1 MPGPYSI
8 AYWTQLQVQGT
19 ECLTVLTFWFMVVD
33 SWTSLFAFLFSSFF
47 FISGRNF
54 QPACN
59 RTSLPVLAG
68 VSSIWLA
75 LSSPSWL
82 RKVACSLIQSF
93 HQFLFTGL
101 PSRLSYQGCLLWAPQ
116 LSFSPAIIDILIYFR
131 ETPPPLV
138 LLWRSSAYLHLVT
151 SF

>member
-8 AYWTQLQVQGT
+8 AYWSQLQVQGT
-19 ECLTVLTFWFMVVD
+19 ECLTFLTFWSMVMD

-47 FISGRNF
+47 FISGHNF
-54 QPACN
+54 QPARK

-68 VSSIWLA
+68 VSSVWLS

-82 RKVACSLIQSF
+82 RMVACSLIQSF
-93 HQFLFTGL
+93 HHFLFAGL
-101 PSRLSYQGCLLWAPQ
+101 PSRLSCQGCLLWAPQ
-116 LSFSPAIIDILIYFR
+116 LSFPPAIIDILIYFR
-131 ETPPPLV
+131 ETPPLV
-138 LLWRSSAYLHLVT
+138 LLWRSSAYSHLVT